1 MKIAEDVTGLVGR
14 TPLVRLKRLAEGLP
28 AEVAAKVE
36 FFNPCASVKDRIGAA
51 MIDDA
56 EKTGRVDKDSVL
68 VEATSG
74 NTGIALAFVC
84 AARGYQLVLTMPE
97 SMSLERRK
105 LLKYLGARLVLT
117 PAAEGMAGAVRKAEE
132 LAAADKNYMML
143 RQFENPA
150 NPDIHRRTTARE
162 IWDDTDGQVDVFV
175 AGVGTGGTI
184 TGVGQALKKLK
195 PSVRVVAV
203 EPADSAVL
211 SGGKPGAHKIQGIGA
226 GFVPQVLDRG
236 VIDEVVRVSNEEAG
250 RVARQLARREG
261 LLAGISS
268 GAAVSAALQVA
279 ARPENKGRLLVTL
292 LPDSGERYASTWLFE
307 EWT

>member
-175 AGVGTGGTI
+175 AGGGTGGTI